1 MTPDLAFVFGLAI
14 AGFAVL
20 NALSS
25 LAEQRPQVR
34 APLLGLIALALIVW
48 AEVKSDAGYTV
59 AGIPAAVV
67 RVVGDFVN

>member
-1 MTPDLAFVFGLAI
+1 MTPDLAFVFGLAL

-25 LAEQRPQVR
+25 LAERQRQVR

-48 AEVKSDAGYTV
+48 AEVKSDVGYTV